1 MESGKRPNFL
11 VPRPRASATKRQNSQ
26 APMGLTHMKAYTH
39 NASKRSNEQQQDKH
53 AKTNMSV
60 KLMHEHP
67 RERTYVKHEHGEI

>member
-1 MESGKRPNFL
+1 
-11 VPRPRASATKRQNSQ
+11 
-26 APMGLTHMKAYTH
+26 MGLTDMKAYKH
-39 NASKRSNEQQQDKH
+39 NASKRSNERQQDNH